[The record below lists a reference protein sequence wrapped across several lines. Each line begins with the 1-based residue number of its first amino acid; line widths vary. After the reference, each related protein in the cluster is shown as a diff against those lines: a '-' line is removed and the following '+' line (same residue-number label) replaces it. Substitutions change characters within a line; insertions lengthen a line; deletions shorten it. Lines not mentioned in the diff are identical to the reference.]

1 MKGLRILS
9 PLRLPI
15 SPLVPVVSGPYRLLL
30 ALEGRDWV
38 GISDAISTLHR
49 STNPQHQRSNT
60 MKTTTRNVA
69 SSFAVGST
77 VHAAR
82 TLTSEVL
89 ARGGGDTGQSC
100 EFARKGDVGRVEDV
114 FPETH
119 SVMVSFKG
127 APHAMEVDERDVRVG
142 S

>member
-1 MKGLRILS
+1 
-9 PLRLPI
+9 
-15 SPLVPVVSGPYRLLL
+15 
-30 ALEGRDWV
+30 
-38 GISDAISTLHR
+38 
-49 STNPQHQRSNT
+49 
-60 MKTTTRNVA
+60 MKTTTRNAA
-69 SSFAVGST
+69 SLAVGST

-100 EFARKGDVGRVEDV
+100 EFARKGTVGRVEDV

-127 APHAMEVDERDVRVG
+127 APHALECDERDVRVG
-142 S
+142 A